1 MSNAGDKN
9 SRAIRNRSTLAALLA
24 LVLAVALAACGGG
37 GDSVGGGSDSGT
49 EVAKSGPV
57 EGELTISNWPG
68 YMDKGSDNTVAEFE
82 DKTGVKVKYVED
94 VNDNAEFFG
103 KLQPQMEEGKSGGRS
118 IFVVTDWMAKQ
129 MYDLGY
135 LQQLDHST
143 LPTVFD
149 HLLPSLQSPEFDPDR
164 KFSVPWQS
172 GLTGLMVNT
181 KQAPGVKSV
190 NDLFDPKYKGKV
202 TVLSELRDTIPLML
216 KADGIDP
223 SKATKQQWL
232 DEITKLGDAV
242 DSGQLRRFTGNDYTQ
257 DLTNGNVIAAIGW
270 SGDTSLVENP
280 DVEWRMPTQGC
291 ILWSDNMVIPKGAP
305 NTPAALEWMN
315 FTYEPKV
322 QADLAAYIQYVT
334 PVTGVKQVFE
344 QQGKTE
350 LANNRLIFPSD
361 SFTKNCTTQPNPPGS
376 SEDRQEVTNA
386 FQDVITG

>member
-1 MSNAGDKN
+1 MSKATNRTKAVR
-9 SRAIRNRSTLAALLA
+9 SRSALAALLA
-24 LVLAVALAACGGG
+24 LVAALMLAACGGSD
-37 GDSVGGGSDSGT
+37 DSVGGGSDSGT

-57 EGELTISNWPG
+57 EGEMTISNWPG
-68 YMDKGSDNTVAEFE
+68 YMDTGSRNTVAEFQ
-82 DKTGVKVKYVED
+82 DKTGVKVDYVED

-103 KLQPQMEEGKSGGRS
+103 KLQPQLEDGKSGGRS

-135 LQQLDHST
+135 LQEIDHST
-143 LPTVFD
+143 LSTVFD
-149 HLLPSLQSPEFDPDR
+149 NLIPSLESPSFDPER

-172 GLTGLMVNT
+172 GMTGLMVNT
-181 KQAPGVKSV
+181 KLAPGVKSV
-190 NDLFDPKYKGKV
+190 NDLFDPEYKGKV

-223 SKATKQQWL
+223 SEATKQQWL
-232 DEITKLGDAV
+232 DEIDKLGKAV

-257 DLTNGNVIAAIGW
+257 DMTNENVVAAIGW
-270 SGDTSLVENP
+270 SGDTSLIENP

-344 QQGKTE
+344 QQGKTA
-350 LANNRLIFPSD
+350 LADNQLIFPSD
-361 SFTKNCTTQPNPPGS
+361 QFTRNCTTQPDPPGS
-376 SEDRQEVTNA
+376 AEDQQEVTKA

>member
-1 MSNAGDKN
+1 MSNWSEN
-9 SRAIRNRSTLAALLA
+9 TRAPRLRWMLALLLA
-24 LVLAVALAACGGG
+24 LVAALTIAACGGDD
-37 GDSVGGGSDSGT
+37 DSVGGGGGGEA
-49 EVAKSGPV
+49 EVAQSGAV
-57 EGELTISNWPG
+57 KGDLTISNWPG
-68 YMDKGSDNTVAEFE
+68 YMDQGSGNTVAEFE
-82 DKTGVKVKYVED
+82 DETGVKVDYVED

-103 KLQPQMEEGKSGGRS
+103 KLQPQLQDGKSGGRS

-135 LQQLDHST
+135 LQEIDHET

-149 HLLPSLQSPEFDPDR
+149 NLLPSLQSPSFDPER

-172 GLTGLMVNT
+172 GMTGLMVD
-181 KQAPGVKSV
+181 KSAAPDVRSV

-202 TVLSELRDTIPLML
+202 TVLTELRDTIPLML

-223 SKATKQQWL
+223 AQASKQQWL
-232 DEITKLGDAV
+232 DAIAKLADAV

-257 DLTNGNVIAAIGW
+257 DLTNGNVVAAIGW

-305 NTPAALEWMN
+305 NTPAALAWMD
-315 FTYEPKV
+315 FVYQPRV
-322 QADLAAYIQYVT
+322 QADISEYVQYVT
-334 PVTGVKQVFE
+334 PVDGVKQVF
-344 QQGKTE
+344 QDAGKAE
-350 LANNRLIFPSD
+350 LADNPLIFPSEQ
-361 SFTKNCTTQPNPPGS
+361 FTSDCTTQPNPPGS
-376 SEDRQEVTNA
+376 AEDRQEVTEA